1 MRPLLTVLCLGLA
14 SGLSNP
20 ALAQEMPAAL
30 VDVDT
35 VIVETMSQ
43 TQGVVGRF
51 VARRSSIVAARV
63 DGPIEDVPVDVGD
76 RVSAGDVLA
85 ELDSDRLESA
95 LALAEA
101 ELAERLAGV
110 TAAEAT
116 QALYRQDVDRLTA
129 LRGSA
134 AFSQARFDDSVAE
147 LNRSVGEL
155 SQARAAE
162 SRAEVSRDLAA
173 LELSYARIVAPFP
186 GVISE
191 RHVDIGEFVRTGDP
205 ILTLV
210 NDGDLEV
217 DVAVPSDIVGGLVP
231 GTAVTVILDRGE
243 TMTAV
248 VRAQVP
254 VEDVMTRTRLVRLTP
269 EVDGV
274 TGTLAAGQSLVVRVP
289 SGESRDVVSVHKD
302 AVISSPSGRRVF
314 VITDGVAQPRMIEIG
329 DAIGNRFE
337 VLSGLEPGDVVV
349 VRGNEGLSPGMPVQM
364 RESG

>member
-20 ALAQEMPAAL
+20 ALAQDMPAAL

-35 VIVETMSQ
+35 VIIESMSQ
-43 TQGVVGRF
+43 TQGIVGRF

-116 QALYRQDVDRLTA
+116 QALYRQDVDRLTG

-147 LNRSVGEL
+147 LNSVSPGCAA
-155 SQARAAE
+155 ARP
-162 SRAEVSRDLAA
+162 S
-173 LELSYARIVAPFP
+173 ARPA
-186 GVISE
+186 S
-191 RHVDIGEFVRTGDP
+191 
-205 ILTLV
+205 
-210 NDGDLEV
+210 
-217 DVAVPSDIVGGLVP
+217 
-231 GTAVTVILDRGE
+231 
-243 TMTAV
+243 
-248 VRAQVP
+248 
-254 VEDVMTRTRLVRLTP
+254 MTR
-269 EVDGV
+269 
-274 TGTLAAGQSLVVRVP
+274 AP
-289 SGESRDVVSVHKD
+289 S
-302 AVISSPSGRRVF
+302 
-314 VITDGVAQPRMIEIG
+314 
-329 DAIGNRFE
+329 
-337 VLSGLEPGDVVV
+337 
-349 VRGNEGLSPGMPVQM
+349 
-364 RESG
+364 